1 MPVTFERIRLPLSE
15 GERIDNLLTHVE
27 IFCEGGRYQ
36 RDNLLTAGLS
46 VHDYAVT
53 AAISMAAIG
62 LSPGAE
68 VLES

>member
-1 MPVTFERIRLPLSE
+1 LVGELRGEQEKDERRL
-15 GERIDNLLTHVE
+15 
-27 IFCEGGRYQ
+27 
-36 RDNLLTAGLS
+36 DNLLTAGLS